1 MSKGCRPISN
11 LNTIY
16 LRQQFVKLSGNKAQL
31 IERVLTM
38 YADGT
43 FETER
48 HHEEDDESM
57 SEETKGEEEDRRTC
71 LKVN

>member
-1 MSKGCRPISN
+1 
-11 LNTIY
+11 
-16 LRQQFVKLSGNKAQL
+16 
-31 IERVLTM
+31 M

-57 SEETKGEEEDRRTC
+57 SEETEGEEEDRRTC
-71 LKVN
+71 QKHWADFWRMFISDKDIAEVNT